1 MHPAMR
7 AEGPPFGSESL
18 GPLRSPSRAYA
29 RSLQGRWRCGNSLWE
44 PGCTRRCGPKDRRL
58 AQDRWGRC
66 AAHRRLH
73 AGSLQGRWRYADH
86 CSGQGVA
93 GNAGRRTAVWLRIVG
108 AAARPIAGCT
118 PAPTKESVRQALASN
133 HRISNQSAPRGDP
146 VGAGEAC
153 EEAGPDTPRHSPHPL
168 VAAP

>member
-1 MHPAMR
+1 MRAEGPPFGSGSLGAAARPIAGCTPARYRVRGVTQITVGAGVHPAML

-29 RSLQGRWRCGNSLWE
+29 RSLQGRWR
-44 PGCTRRCGPKDRRL
+44 
-58 AQDRWGRC
+58 
-66 AAHRRLH
+66 
-73 AGSLQGRWRYADH
+73 YADH
-86 CSGQGVA
+86 CRSQGAA
-93 GNAGRRTAVWLRIVG
+93 GDAGRRTAVWLRIVG

-118 PAPTKESVRQALASN
+118 PAPTKESARQALASN